1 MKDHYRIRLGIF
13 EPDQK
18 AKAVVQ
24 LVHGFGEYT
33 GHYLYLINELVN
45 AGFVCLMHDQRGHGV
60 LAAANPKLQGR
71 ARAYESLISDVL
83 EVRKIIGKK
92 YPKLPVYLFGHS
104 MGGNISLNVLL
115 M

>member
-1 MKDHYRIRLGIF
+1 
-13 EPDQK
+13 
-18 AKAVVQ
+18 
-24 LVHGFGEYT
+24 
-33 GHYLYLINELVN
+33 INELVN

-92 YPKLPVYLFGHS
+92 YPNLPFYMFGLS
-104 MGGNISLNVLL
+104 MVGNISLYVIIRNI
-115 M
+115 

>member
-1 MKDHYRIRLGIF
+1 MVHNILKIVRKSNEKQYEIISMKDHYRIRLGIF

-71 ARAYESLISDVL
+71 ARA
-83 EVRKIIGKK
+83 
-92 YPKLPVYLFGHS
+92 
-104 MGGNISLNVLL
+104 
-115 M
+115 